1 MYFWSFF
8 FQTYLRN
15 KKLRETQN
23 KQKETRVIM
32 FQRSWILRKPKK
44 PRENQKTKNN
54 VQRLL
59 AGPPSTRPLENWYF
73 CFFLVFSRLFW
84 FFWKKSLKIV
94 FWIVFLVFLIFFNFS
109 KNILTLCLPCFF
121 KANIQNFTFVFCFA
135 YLSHC
140 ATNMSNASERQYI
153 FNPFDV

>member
-1 MYFWSFF
+1 MKFF

-15 KKLRETQN
+15 KKLRENQN

-73 CFFLVFSRLFW
+73 CFFWFSRGCFG
-84 FFWKKSLKIV
+84 FSEKSLWKL
-94 FWIVFLVFLIFFNFS
+94 FFGLFFLVFLIFFYFS

-121 KANIQNFTFVFCFA
+121 KANIQNFAFAFCFA

-140 ATNMSNASERQYI
+140 ATNMSNALERQYI
-153 FNPFDV
+153 FDPSDV